1 MFRRRF
7 IQQTGFTLLASAISA
22 PLAHATTAEKPLAPL
37 KPARLREGATIGLIA
52 PASPASDEKINK
64 ALASLAGLGYQV
76 REGKSL
82 RARHGHLAGT
92 DAARLA
98 DLHWAFSDPAVDA
111 VWCVRGGYGCTRLL
125 PDVDYELIRKHP
137 KPFIGYSDV
146 TALHIAIAQKTGL
159 VTFHGPVA
167 AADFPENTLRHFRAA
182 LTHPQAGYRIQA
194 PDPAS
199 EVLPDD
205 AYIPFTIAPGTARG
219 QLAGGNLSVL
229 TALAGTPFQPVFRN
243 KIVFLEDVGEQPY
256 RIDRL
261 LTQLLQATD
270 LRQAAGI
277 ALGVFAECTPKNA
290 EFSLTLSDTLLDRL
304 GSLGIPVVYG
314 LPFGHVPHQATFPYQ
329 MDAALNADAQ
339 TLDLLETGVE

>member
-22 PLAHATTAEKPLAPL
+22 PSARAADTEELPVTLIKPL
-37 KPARLREGATIGLIA
+37 RLREGATIGLIA

-64 ALASLAGLGYQV
+64 ARANLATLGYQV

-82 RARHGHLAGT
+82 RARNGHLAGT
-92 DAARLA
+92 DPARLA
-98 DLHWAFSDPAVDA
+98 DLHWAFSDPEVDA

-125 PDVDYELIRKHP
+125 PEIDYDLIRRHP

-146 TALHIAIAQKTGL
+146 TALHIAIGQKTGL

-182 LTHPQAGYRIQA
+182 VAQPQAGYPIQA
-194 PDPAS
+194 PDPAA
-199 EVLPDD
+199 EILPEE
-205 AYIPFTIAPGTARG
+205 AVPYTITPGMARG
-219 QLAGGNLSVL
+219 QLTGGNISVL
-229 TALAGTPFQPVFRN
+229 TALAGTAFQPVFRD

-256 RIDRL
+256 RMDRL

-270 LRQAAGI
+270 LSRAAGI
-277 ALGVFAECTPKNA
+277 ALGVFAECSPKSA
-290 EFSLTLSDTLLDRL
+290 EFSLTLSETLRDRL
-304 GSLGIPVVYG
+304 GNLGIPVVYG
-314 LPFGHVPHQATFPYQ
+314 IPFGHVPHQATFPYQ
-329 MDAALNADAQ
+329 TEAALDAGAR
-339 TLDLLETGVE
+339 TLTLLETGVE